1 MVTVA
6 ELKSLYVHS
15 IPRDISRLVFA
26 GHLLFFFLDIGYS
39 FLFLIFFYVKQVW
52 VFFFSL
58 GCCAASLSCGERG
71 FSLVVVLGLL
81 IAVASLVA
89 EHGL

>member
-6 ELKSLYVHS
+6 ELKSLYVDS
-15 IPRDISRLVFA
+15 IPRDISGLVFA

-39 FLFLIFFYVKQVW
+39 FLFLIFFYVKQVF
-52 VFFFSL
+52 FFFSVC
-58 GCCAASLSCGERG
+58 CCAASLSCGERG

>member
-52 VFFFSL
+52 GFFL
-58 GCCAASLSCGERG
+58 VLVAARLL
-71 FSLVVVLGLL
+71 LVVESGG
-81 IAVASLVA
+81 SL
-89 EHGL
+89 

>member
-6 ELKSLYVHS
+6 ELKSLYVDS
-15 IPRDISRLVFA
+15 MPRDISELVFA

-52 VFFFSL
+52 GFFL
-58 GCCAASLSCGERG
+58 VLVAARLL
-71 FSLVVVLGLL
+71 LVVESGG
-81 IAVASLVA
+81 SL
-89 EHGL
+89 

>member
-39 FLFLIFFYVKQVW
+39 FLFLIFFYVKQVF
-52 VFFFSL
+52 FFFSL
-58 GCCAASLSCGERG
+58 WCCAASLSCGERG

>member
-6 ELKSLYVHS
+6 ELKSLYVDS
-15 IPRDISRLVFA
+15 IPRDISGLVFA

-52 VFFFSL
+52 GFFL
-58 GCCAASLSCGERG
+58 VLVAARLL
-71 FSLVVVLGLL
+71 LVVESGG
-81 IAVASLVA
+81 SL
-89 EHGL
+89 